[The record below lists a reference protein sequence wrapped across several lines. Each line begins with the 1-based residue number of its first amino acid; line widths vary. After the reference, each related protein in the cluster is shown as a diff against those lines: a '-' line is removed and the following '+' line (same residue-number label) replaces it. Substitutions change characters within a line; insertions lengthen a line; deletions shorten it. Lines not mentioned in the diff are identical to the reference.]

1 MSGEGDGPI
10 RLCPKGTAPFEVA
23 EREASPEEVLALL
36 AAASRLPP
44 EGLRRVLALVRRALA
59 EEAAEDGAGD

>member
-1 MSGEGDGPI
+1 MSGTGDGPF
-10 RLCPKGTAPFEVA
+10 RFCSKGDAPSDDA

-36 AAASRLPP
+36 AAASRLRP

-59 EEAAEDGAGD
+59 EQAAGGAVD